1 MRRAESGRRHPGQH
15 ANASPAT
22 WAGAYDLRFSIGT
35 GRDSVVIIKTLDELR
50 QVDDRTLR
58 FTPMGLGLGVQMRP
72 EDAAEFQ

>member
-1 MRRAESGRRHPGQH
+1 M
-15 ANASPAT
+15 
-22 WAGAYDLRFSIGT
+22 
-35 GRDSVVIIKTLDELR
+35 IIKTLDELR

>member
-1 MRRAESGRRHPGQH
+1 
-15 ANASPAT
+15 
-22 WAGAYDLRFSIGT
+22 
-35 GRDSVVIIKTLDELR
+35 VIIKTLDELR